1 MRGAY
6 SHIHPLY
13 DRGHWILRSHLNKKK
28 SHAYSRLFL
37 PESQRERLSNK
48 GSYKCRIYWD
58 SGLQHTHTNYMLY
71 LIHME
76 TLLTREW
83 STFDL
88 R

>member
-13 DRGHWILRSHLNKKK
+13 DRGHWILRSHLHQKKNPM
-28 SHAYSRLFL
+28 HVVAFFYLFL

-76 TLLTREW
+76 TLLTGELL
-83 STFDL
+83 T
-88 R
+88 